1 LFIAATSTIVE
12 NTKKTRVGEA
22 KAIGKNQSG
31 IRAIGF
37 KK

>member
-1 LFIAATSTIVE
+1 LFIAAKSTIVE
-12 NTKKTRVGEA
+12 NTKQTRAGEA
-22 KAIGKNQSG
+22 KSIGKNQSG